1 MKKLNLMM
9 LAVFAVFAFQACKNK
24 GQGSSSATDSTN
36 LSGDTSAMAA
46 VNTTP
51 LNKGDSTF
59 AVTAAND
66 GMTEVQLG
74 KIAAQKATTTRIKN
88 FANMMVTDHSR
99 IGDELTSI
107 AKAKNLTLPSSPD
120 ADSQKKIDELN
131 KKSGKSFDKAYV
143 DAMVKGHEGAVKLFT
158 DASNN
163 LQDSTLKAFA
173 NNTLP
178 TLKMHLDS
186 IKAIKAD
193 MK

>member
-1 MKKLNLMM
+1 MKKLSLM
-9 LAVFAVFAFQACKNK
+9 LAVLSVFAFQACKNK
-24 GQGSSSATDSTN
+24 GQGSSSATDSTS
-36 LSGDTSAMAA
+36 LSADSSAKAA
-46 VNTTP
+46 ASTAPVS
-51 LNKGDSTF
+51 KGDSTF

-74 KIAAQKATTTRIKN
+74 KVAAQKAATTRIKN

-99 IGDELTSI
+99 IGDELASI
-107 AKAKNLTLPSSPD
+107 AKAKNLTLPSAPD
-120 ADSQKKIDELN
+120 ADSQKKIDELS

-158 DASNN
+158 DASTS
-163 LQDSTLKAFA
+163 LQDSTLKAFV
-173 NNTLP
+173 NKTLP

-186 IKAIKAD
+186 IKAIKAS